1 MISLFSY
8 YYFQKHVLPLP
19 LLKLQLGHD
28 VAVSLQMFIDAPN
41 YFRAISIARV
51 LQSDVAQL
59 IRTVTFT
66 NTAREGS
73 ILRSRILAQFV
84 NKNDNSSRPIYGLKM
99 YKYHYTSLN
108 KQ

>member
-28 VAVSLQMFIDAPN
+28 VAVSLQMFFDAPN

-59 IRTVTFT
+59 IGTVTFT
-66 NTAREGS
+66 YTVLEGS
-73 ILRSRILAQFV
+73 ILRSRNLAQFV
-84 NKNDNSSRPIYGLKM
+84 KKIDNSSRPIYALKM
-99 YKYHYTSLN
+99 YLYHYTSLN
-108 KQ
+108 KK